1 MPWGYG
7 QEKGVA
13 AQAAALLHSPNIT
26 RTDPPVFALSLWPNR
41 SLGKVGLRMG
51 LFKLNRLGYALR

>member
-13 AQAAALLHSPNIT
+13 AQAAALLHCPDIT

-41 SLGKVGLRMG
+41 SLGKVGL
-51 LFKLNRLGYALR
+51 